1 MMDISTVESNKTHS
15 SPEKTTQ
22 QPPQRS
28 SYKIPRILMWS
39 LFAAGLLTVLGFM
52 ISAGNNLPSLTEIE
66 NPTSSLSTQLISS
79 DGVVLDNFYS
89 QENRVNVSLNEMSR
103 HVIDALI
110 AMEDARF
117 YQHSGI
123 DYMLFPAI
131 IKRYFSGTTSGG
143 STITMQLSRNLFN
156 QVSQERT
163 EVRKLKELIVSGI
176 LERKFTKEEI
186 MEAYLNTVNIYGNA
200 FGIEMAAQRL
210 FAKPSRDL
218 TIEEAATLVGM
229 LKGQGVFDPIRKQ
242 DTVISRRN
250 LVMQEMV
257 KRQFIDTT
265 QINLD
270 SLKQIPLVVAPQ
282 VQEHLKGMAPH
293 FRQKVR
299 EFMAKWCKTHTK
311 PDGTNYDFYTDG
323 LKVYT
328 TLDSRMQRHAEQAV
342 NKHLTELQSVFGD
355 HIRGREPYRTEPNF
369 MRDLRMQT
377 ERYRVAKKRGL
388 TPEQILEEFDTPV
401 KMTLFSWG
409 GDIDTV
415 LSPHDSLKYYSSFLE
430 TGMVSLN
437 PLTGEVKA
445 WVGGL
450 DFRFF
455 KYDHVQ
461 QGKRQ
466 AGSIFKPF
474 VYAKAIEAGYSPCD
488 RMLNQPVTFD
498 NVDGDGTKWQPK
510 NSDGKFGGM
519 MTLRQGLAKSVNL
532 ITANLMMEIGPEPV
546 VTLARNMGI
555 RSPLDAVPSICL
567 GTSDVNVLELTG
579 AYTTFAN
586 QGVWVEPHYITRIED
601 KNGEVLAEFPVDS
614 RRALNP
620 SDAYKMVELLKGVVD
635 EPGGTAGR
643 LRYQYKM
650 RNEIAAKT
658 GTTQNHSDGWFM
670 GVTPNLV
677 TGVWVGAADR
687 RVRFNNIKLGQG
699 ANMALPIWAFYMKS
713 LYDDSTIG
721 LPQEHFKRPAGFYG
735 GIVCEDLNN
744 LRLSLPNKNQSSHEE
759 EALEGF

>member
-1 MMDISTVESNKTHS
+1 MADISTI
-15 SPEKTTQ
+15 EKQKEETKAKN
-22 QPPQRS
+22 PSIAKNRP
-28 SYKIPRILMWS
+28 SYRIPRILVGTVF
-39 LFAAGLLTVLGFM
+39 FAGIIAVIFFL
-52 ISAGNNLPSLTEIE
+52 IYASSDLPSLSEIE
-66 NPTSSLSTQLISS
+66 NPTSSLSTQLYSA
-79 DGVVLDNFYS
+79 DGVVLDNYYS
-89 QENRVNVSLNEMSR
+89 EENRVNVKLNEISQ

-110 AMEDARF
+110 ATEDARF

-123 DYMLFPAI
+123 DYMLVPAI
-131 IKRYFSGTTSGG
+131 IKRFIYGTTSGG

-156 QVSQERT
+156 QVSKERT
-163 EVRKLKELIVSGI
+163 EIRKIKELVVSGI
-176 LERKFTKEEI
+176 LERNFTKEEI
-186 MEAYLNTVNIYGNA
+186 MEGYLNTVNIYGNA

-210 FAKPSRDL
+210 FAKPARDL

-242 DTVISRRN
+242 DTVIKRRN
-250 LVMQEMV
+250 MVMRLMV
-257 KRQFIDTT
+257 EHQFIDTT
-265 QINLD
+265 EVSLD
-270 SLKQIPLVVAPQ
+270 SLKELPLVVAPQ
-282 VQEHLKGMAPH
+282 VQEHLKGIAPH

-299 EFMAKWCKTHTK
+299 EFMTQWCSENTK
-311 PDGTNYDFYTDG
+311 ADGTNYNFYTDG

-342 NKHLTELQSVFGD
+342 RTHLSELQEIFYD
-355 HIRGREPYRTEPNF
+355 HIKGREPYKTERNLV
-369 MRDLRMQT
+369 RDLRSRT
-377 ERYRVAKKRGL
+377 ERYRLAKKKGL
-388 TPEQILEEFDTPV
+388 SKEEIQAEFEKPV
-401 KMTLFSWG
+401 RMTLFSWD

-415 LSPHDSLKYYSSFLE
+415 MTPNDSLRYYSNFLE
-430 TGMVSLN
+430 TGMVSIN
-437 PLTGEVKA
+437 PDNGEVKA

-488 RMLNQPVTFD
+488 RMLNQPVTFE
-498 NVDGDGTKWQPK
+498 NVDNNGTKWQPK

-532 ITANLMMEIGPEPV
+532 ITANLIKEIGPAPV

-555 RSPLDAVPSICL
+555 RSQLEAVPSICL
-567 GTSDVNVLELTG
+567 GVSDVNVLELTG

-586 QGVWVEPHYITRIED
+586 QGIWVEPHYITRIED
-601 KNGEVLAEFPVDS
+601 KNGEVLAEFPVES
-614 RRALNP
+614 KRALNP

-635 EPGGTAGR
+635 EAGGTASR
-643 LRYQYKM
+643 LRYRYKF

-699 ANMALPIWAFYMKS
+699 ANMSLPIWAHYMQA
-713 LYDDSTIG
+713 LYDDTDIG
-721 LPQEHFKRPAGFYG
+721 LTQEHFKRPRGFYG
-735 GIVCEDLNN
+735 SIVCEDFDN
-744 LRLSLPNKNQSSHEE
+744 LRLDIPGPQDDNTRVD
-759 EALEGF
+759 EALDGF